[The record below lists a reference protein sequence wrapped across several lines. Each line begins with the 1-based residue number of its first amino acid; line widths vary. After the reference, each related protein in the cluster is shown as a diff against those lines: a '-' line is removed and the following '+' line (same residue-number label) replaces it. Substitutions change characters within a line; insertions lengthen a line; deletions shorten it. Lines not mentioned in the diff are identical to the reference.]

1 MKVNPK
7 MHCFYVYN
15 FYNLIDDK
23 KVRKRYPNL
32 FIKQTKLVAW
42 RINYINNRT
51 SENLDYATMHNGRD
65 SSTSFYLE
73 RFKILSV

>member
-1 MKVNPK
+1 
-7 MHCFYVYN
+7 MHGFYVYN

-42 RINYINNRT
+42 RINYINNRA
-51 SENLDYATMHNGRD
+51 SKNLDYATMHNGRD